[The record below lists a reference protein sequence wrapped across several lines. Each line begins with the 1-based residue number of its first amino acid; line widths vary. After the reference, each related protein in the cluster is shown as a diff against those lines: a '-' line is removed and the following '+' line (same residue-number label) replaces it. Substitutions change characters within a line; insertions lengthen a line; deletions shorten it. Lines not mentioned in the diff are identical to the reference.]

1 MNSNNTG
8 HAVSNKQQRISLG
21 TRSGHALLF
30 ARNFFRHPRMLG
42 SIVPSS
48 RFLIKQVLEPI
59 DWTEARVIV
68 EYGPG
73 VGSITAEILRRMR
86 PDATLIAIET
96 NPEFVRFLRSI
107 EDERL
112 HVVEASAESVV
123 QILRQ
128 HGHAK
133 ASYIISGIPFSTISA
148 PLRER
153 ILGMTCSVLEPNG
166 SFLVYQFSTRVLQD
180 LRRIFRHVRHQFEP
194 LNVLPAHLFFCRPDT
209 VSPAVQLNGARR
221 DYAGGAAAPDG
232 QTLRPTAPTP
242 PPIRSG
248 SARESRR

>member
-1 MNSNNTG
+1 MSSSNTG

-59 DWTEARVIV
+59 DWAQARVIV

-96 NPEFVRFLRSI
+96 NPEFVRFLRST

-112 HVVEASAESVV
+112 HVVEDSAESVG

-153 ILGMTCSVLEPNG
+153 ILRMTCSVLEPNG

-209 VSPAVQLNGARR
+209 VTSAVQLNGARR
-221 DYAGGAAAPDG
+221 DYAGDAAAPDG

-248 SARESRR
+248 SVRESGR